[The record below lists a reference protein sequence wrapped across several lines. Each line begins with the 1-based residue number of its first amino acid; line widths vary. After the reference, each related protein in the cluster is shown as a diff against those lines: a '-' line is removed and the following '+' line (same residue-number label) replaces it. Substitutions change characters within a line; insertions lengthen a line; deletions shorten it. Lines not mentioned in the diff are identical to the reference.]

1 MFYWISFLHIVG
13 SWKKCKVEVND
24 KSTASV
30 ITTLI
35 HLIPHSVNIERFQ
48 NISDLSPK
56 MWIDFSEPSKR
67 EPVREMLAADRIQN
81 IQVGFFKN

>member
-1 MFYWISFLHIVG
+1 MFYWILFLHIVG

-67 EPVREMLAADRIQN
+67 EPVREMLAADRIY
-81 IQVGFFKN
+81 GEEFKTFR